1 MAGDDQRAG
10 PSALASLKRAAD
22 WFARD
27 NQDPAQPGQWL
38 GRFLVL
44 RLLGVVYLMAFLTL
58 VNQGP
63 GLIGTHGLLPA
74 RDFMTAVG
82 DELGGRGAGF
92 LKMPTLFWLGAGD
105 GAIAAV
111 GWIGVVLS
119 LVVVAGYA
127 NALLLAVLC
136 ALQISVIDIGQDFY
150 SFGWEIQLC
159 ETGFLC
165 IFLCPLLD
173 GRPFPRRPP
182 PRAVIWLLCWLI
194 ARVMWGAGLIKLRG
208 DSCWRDLTC
217 LDFHFETQPVPSP
230 LTPVFHF
237 LPSWAH
243 KVGVLFNHVVELAA
257 PFLILTPWRRAR
269 FVGGALTAALQI
281 VLIASGNLA
290 FLNWLTLVPILA
302 CFDDGLWRR
311 VLPRG
316 SVAPRHRRGVRL
328 FFFYAAALPCFAW
341 ERLVAR
347 AERARAA
354 AVPSR
359 AQGGAVAVL
368 GAAVALLSIGPVVN
382 MLSNKQLMNTSFTR
396 LPLVNT
402 YGAFGSVGR
411 ARDQLVFEGTT
422 DDEITPA
429 TVWRPYEFKCQP
441 GDPARRPCW
450 MSPYHHRLDW
460 LLWFAAMGRPAD
472 YPWAV
477 HLTWKFLEADP
488 AALKLIRSDPFGGAP
503 PRYVR
508 VQHYRYRFAPRGA
521 PVWWTRERVDTWLP
535 PVSRDNEEL
544 QIYLRRQGWLR

>member
-1 MAGDDQRAG
+1 MAGDDEGAG
-10 PSALASLKRAAD
+10 HGARASLNRVAD

-27 NQDPAQPGQWL
+27 ADPAQPGQWL

-74 RDFMTAVG
+74 HDLMAAAA
-82 DELGGRGAGF
+82 DELGGRAAGF
-92 LKMPTLFWLGAGD
+92 WKMPTLFWLGAGD

-111 GWIGVVLS
+111 GWIGVGLS
-119 LVVVAGYA
+119 LLVVAGYA
-127 NALLLAVLC
+127 NALMLAVLC

-230 LTPVFHF
+230 LTPFFHF
-237 LPSWAH
+237 LPPWAH
-243 KVGVLFNHVVELAA
+243 KLGVLFNHIVELAA

-269 FVGGALTAALQI
+269 AAGGVLTAALQI
-281 VLIASGNLA
+281 VLIASGNLS

-311 VLPRG
+311 VLPR
-316 SVAPRHRRGVRL
+316 A
-328 FFFYAAALPCFAW
+328 F
-341 ERLVAR
+341 VAR
-347 AERARAA
+347 AERARATA
-354 AVPSR
+354 IPSR

-368 GAAVALLSIGPVVN
+368 GVAVVLLSIGPLVN

-411 ARDQLVFEGTT
+411 EREQLVFEGTT

-450 MSPYHHRLDW
+450 MSPYHYRLDW
-460 LLWFAAMGRPAD
+460 LLWFAAMGAPRD

-477 HLTWKFLEADP
+477 HLTWKLLEADP
-488 AALKLIRSDPFGGAP
+488 VTLKLIRSDPFGGAP
-503 PRYVR
+503 PRHVR
-508 VQHYRYRFAPRGA
+508 VELYRYRFAPRGA
-521 PVWWTRERVDTWLP
+521 PVWWTRERVATWLP